1 MLTNEERIKAIHKRA
16 AEIEITKRR
25 TQQTLIRGGAV
36 VACLAGIVLLSLY
49 IPRITDRFA
58 TEHASAGMQAS
69 ILSGNVT
76 LGYIAI
82 GVIAFLLGC
91 FVTIFCM
98 KLKKWQDDTH
108 NNSEQGKEE

>member
-16 AEIEITKRR
+16 AEIEIAGRH
-25 TQQTLIRGGAV
+25 TQQTLIRVGAV
-36 VACLAGIVLLSLY
+36 AACLAGIVLLAIY
-49 IPRITDRFA
+49 IPGITDRFA
-58 TEHASAGMQAS
+58 EERATTGMQAS
-69 ILSGNVT
+69 ILSGNGT

-98 KLKKWQDDTH
+98 KLKKWQDD
-108 NNSEQGKEE
+108 NAKVSEQGKEE

>member
-25 TQQTLIRGGAV
+25 RHQSIIKIGAV
-36 VACLAGIVLLSLY
+36 VACLAGIVLLAIY
-49 IPRITDRFA
+49 IPGITDRFA
-58 TEHASAGMQAS
+58 EEHATTGMQAS
-69 ILSGNVT
+69 ILSGEST

-98 KLKKWQDDTH
+98 KLKKWQDDIH